1 MSTNTM
7 SPLDASF
14 LHIED
19 DRNHMHI
26 GSVAIFE
33 GPAPSYE
40 SVRAMVESKLSLV
53 PRYRQKVRF
62 VPLGLGR
69 PVWVDDPHFNLIYHL
84 RQTALPSPGGN
95 EELRNL
101 VGRVMSQQL
110 DRSKPLWEMWVVEGL
125 DAGRW
130 ALLSKV
136 HHCMV
141 DGVSGTDLLAVILDQ
156 ARDSSPPT
164 SEIWHPHP
172 EPTSAQILGEALL
185 ERAVSPYEML
195 RSARAATR
203 APRELASQV
212 RETVRGLAAMRGLLR
227 SAQTSLNGPIGPHRR
242 WAWARSQLA
251 DVKAARAAL
260 GGTVNDVV
268 LAVITNGFRELL
280 ESRGEPVA
288 DQTVRTMVPVS
299 VRSPGE
305 RGTYNNRVSAMFAE
319 LPVGIADPVERLNSI
334 RTQMEGLKE
343 SKQAVAGEVLTS
355 LTGFAPPMLLSLGT
369 RAFMRIP
376 QRSLNTVTTNVPGP
390 QFPLYAS
397 GRRMLEAFPYVP
409 LAGSVRI
416 GIAIFSYDGTL
427 NFGVTGDYD
436 SAADIGVLAGGIE
449 DGLAQLLDI
458 AESAGAGIGKA
469 AREGGKRPRRAA
481 TKSAGD
487 SGAKRAGDGGDG
499 RRSARPASE
508 ASR

>member
-19 DRNHMHI
+19 DKAHMHI

-33 GPAPSYE
+33 GPAPSYDDIC
-40 SVRAMVESKLSLV
+40 AMVDSKLSLV

-69 PVWVDDPHFNLIYHL
+69 PVWVDDPHFNLTYHV
-84 RQTALPSPGGN
+84 RQTALPTPGGD

-110 DRSKPLWEMWVVEGL
+110 DRSKPLWEMWVIEGL

-130 ALLSKV
+130 GLLSKV

-156 ARDSSPPT
+156 ERNPAPPP
-164 SEIWHPHP
+164 SEAWQPRP
-172 EPTSAQILGEALL
+172 EPSDAQILGNALV
-185 ERAVSPYEML
+185 ERALSPYEML
-195 RSARAATR
+195 RSARATTR
-203 APRELASQV
+203 APRELAS
-212 RETVRGLAAMRGLLR
+212 RIYEATRGLVAMRGLIR
-227 SAQTSLNGPIGPHRR
+227 AAESSLNGPVGPHRR
-242 WAWARSQLA
+242 WVWARAQLR
-251 DVKAARAAL
+251 DVKAVRAAL

-268 LAVITNGFRELL
+268 LAAITNGFRELL
-280 ESRGEPVA
+280 LARGEDVEGR
-288 DQTVRTMVPVS
+288 TVRTMVPVS

-319 LPVGIADPVERLNSI
+319 LPVGISDARERLDSI

-369 RAFMRIP
+369 RVFMRTA

-390 QFPLYAS
+390 QFPLYAA
-397 GRRMLEAFPYVP
+397 GKRMLEAFPYVP
-409 LAGSVRI
+409 LAGTVRI
-416 GIAIFSYDGTL
+416 GIAIFSYDGSI
-427 NFGVTGDYD
+427 NFGITGDFD
-436 SAADIGVLAGGIE
+436 SATDIEVLSGGIE
-449 DGLAQLLDI
+449 
-458 AESAGAGIGKA
+458 EGIGELLALAETHAPEQSKASGKRRGRRAPKRAAGGGVSAPATSA
-469 AREGGKRPRRAA
+469 ARPSPR
-481 TKSAGD
+481 
-487 SGAKRAGDGGDG
+487 
-499 RRSARPASE
+499 ASE
-508 ASR
+508 GRG

>member
-19 DRNHMHI
+19 DSSHMHI

-33 GPAPSYE
+33 GPPLPT
-40 SVRAMVESKLSLV
+40 RACARWSSRSSRSCRATARRCASCRSGSDG
-53 PRYRQKVRF
+53 PCGSTTRTSTS
-62 VPLGLGR
+62 
-69 PVWVDDPHFNLIYHL
+69 IYHV
-84 RQTALPSPGGN
+84 RHTALPTPGGN

-130 ALLSKV
+130 ALLSKI

-141 DGVSGTDLLAVILDQ
+141 DGVSGTDLLAVMLDQ
-156 ARDSSPPT
+156 ARD
-164 SEIWHPHP
+164 P
-172 EPTSAQILGEALL
+172 EPPPASDDLAPAPGADLGTDPRRSAD
-185 ERAVSPYEML
+185 RARRQPL
-195 RSARAATR
+195 RDAAQRARGDARAAAARVAARTR
-203 APRELASQV
+203 PRAASPS
-212 RETVRGLAAMRGLLR
+212 MRGLLR
-227 SAQTSLNGPIGPHRR
+227 STQTSLNGPIGPHRR

-251 DVKAARAAL
+251 DVKAVRAAL

-280 ESRGEPVA
+280 AIARRAGGRP
-288 DQTVRTMVPVS
+288 DVRTMVPVS

-319 LPVGIADPVERLNSI
+319 LPVGIADPVERLDSI
-334 RTQMEGLKE
+334 RAQMEGLKE

-369 RAFMRIP
+369 RVVHAH
-376 QRSLNTVTTNVPGP
+376 
-390 QFPLYAS
+390 
-397 GRRMLEAFPYVP
+397 
-409 LAGSVRI
+409 
-416 GIAIFSYDGTL
+416 
-427 NFGVTGDYD
+427 
-436 SAADIGVLAGGIE
+436 SAAQPQHGDDERPGAAVPALRGRPADARGV
-449 DGLAQLLDI
+449 
-458 AESAGAGIGKA
+458 
-469 AREGGKRPRRAA
+469 PV
-481 TKSAGD
+481 
-487 SGAKRAGDGGDG
+487 
-499 RRSARPASE
+499 RSARRHRPDRDRDLLLRRHAQL
-508 ASR
+508 RRHR